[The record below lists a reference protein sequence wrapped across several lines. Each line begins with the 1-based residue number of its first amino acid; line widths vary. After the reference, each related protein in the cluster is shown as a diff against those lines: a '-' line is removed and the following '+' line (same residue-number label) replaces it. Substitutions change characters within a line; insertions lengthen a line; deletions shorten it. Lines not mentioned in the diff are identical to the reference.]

1 MIDMR
6 SRRNFP
12 NLMRFSPAKCSS
24 VGLKILGE
32 NLGIE
37 AQCDTSNFAHLQG
50 KGDFWYR
57 ENEG

>member
-6 SRRNFP
+6 SRRSFP

-32 NLGIE
+32 NLGVE
-37 AQCDTSNFAHLQG
+37 AQCDTSNFAYLQG
-50 KGDFWYR
+50 KGDLLR
-57 ENEG
+57 LVNEG